1 MEEHR
6 NLTAFVTGGGR
17 GIGKAIAK
25 ELWSRGMNI
34 VIGDI
39 VLENAAQAI
48 KELDPEGD
56 TTLALHLDVTKGK
69 EVFRAVE
76 KILARFERVDVLV
89 NNAGISPKREMRR
102 VTIAEIDEQEW
113 EEVLDV
119 NLKGVFNCS
128 KAVMDSMIKNKYG
141 KIVNIASISGFISGI
156 SGPAGAHYN
165 ASKAGVIAF
174 TKTLAAE
181 LAPFGI
187 NVNAVAPG
195 KIAGT
200 GMSIRAT
207 QEDLEKYREELP
219 IGRLGKMEDVAKLVA
234 FLVSDDT
241 SYIVGETVV
250 IDGGRLLLI

>member
-1 MEEHR
+1 MEEYR

-17 GIGKAIAK
+17 GIGKAISE
-25 ELWSRGMNI
+25 ELWSRGMSI

-39 VLENAAQAI
+39 VYESAEQVV
-48 KELDPEGD
+48 KELDPEGKR
-56 TTLALHLDVTKGK
+56 TLALQLDVTKGK
-69 EVFRAVE
+69 EVLRAVE
-76 KILARFERVDVLV
+76 QILARFERVDVLI
-89 NNAGISPKREMRR
+89 NNAGIAPKRGTRR

-113 EEVLDV
+113 EHVLDV

-141 KIVNIASISGFISGI
+141 KIVNIASVSGFVSGI

-187 NVNAVAPG
+187 NVNAVAPA
-195 KIAGT
+195 KVEGT
-200 GMSIRAT
+200 GMSTRAT

-219 IGRLGKMEDVAKLVA
+219 IKRLGKMKDVAKLVA
-234 FLVSDDT
+234 FLASDDAD
-241 SYIVGETVV
+241 YIVGETVV
-250 IDGGRLLLI
+250 IDGGRLLMI